1 MNYFKKLK
9 IMAKILTLLFILLTT
24 TISAQKVDHTGIY
37 RWESSAIIKPGES
50 QITRILR
57 IEADGTF
64 TFDRLRPS
72 WGLNKEDHLYGKGTW
87 TAKGKYIYFTTNP
100 EIDLDNKYTLD
111 FTNTKGRWDA
121 RKNKLILYE
130 SDIFWLRRFAIA
142 KQAN

>member
-1 MNYFKKLK
+1 
-9 IMAKILTLLFILLTT
+9 MAKIYSLFLLIVTAS
-24 TISAQKVDHTGIY
+24 ISAQEVNHTGIY
-37 RWESSAIIKPGES
+37 RWKSSAIIKPGES

-100 EIDLDNKYTLD
+100 ETDLDDRYTLD

-130 SDIFWLRRFAIA
+130 SHIFWLRRFQIK

>member
-1 MNYFKKLK
+1 MLLGL
-9 IMAKILTLLFILLTT
+9 ILTSLLT
-24 TISAQKVDHTGIY
+24 AQEVNHTGIY
-37 RWESSAIIKPGES
+37 RWESSTILKPGES

-87 TAKGKYIYFTTNP
+87 TSKGKHIYFSTDPET
-100 EIDLDNKYTLD
+100 EIDEKYTLN

-121 RKNKLILYE
+121 KKNRLILYE
-130 SDIFWLRRFAIA
+130 SDIFWLRRFAIS
-142 KQAN
+142 KQ